1 LILGAIVM
9 DFPVP
14 LTVAQILWIH
24 LICDGPPDILLGFEP
39 REKDLMSLKPKE
51 TEKEGLLSKL
61 TIFLILVISLTT
73 GLLALFLFSQSLKG
87 IQDLNLARTLTF
99 ATIAAS
105 SLIYIFAFKNLKKII
120 VKTENFFQNKFLF
133 LGILYGF
140 ILVFAAVYIPQLNKV
155 LGTVPLK
162 PLHWFLVFGVGLFVT
177 LLVEV
182 IKVFRVKLANN
193 NS

>member
-1 LILGAIVM
+1 M